1 MLLKSRYDWLEAR
14 WPDLVRLIRRQARRH
29 EKAVDF
35 AQAIRVGDRIDAA
48 RLLDLGAPRCG
59 LRQSDIASR
68 NMTRK
73 HLLQGLIKWST
84 RDRWADRFEQVLEDH
99 LLPACDETGLEIDA
113 IAATVGED
121 LFMSTVWACAFEDF
135 LTREFDDGGNAIDDY
150 LKRRGWKETASVRA
164 YMAALRNSAMSLYE
178 VSDIVPGTS
187 FRARDLIR
195 AGEPLLIS
203 ERSATRALKPWD
215 RIAARVVQVG
225 SQTRIGGGVLAFKHE
240 TSEAFI
246 EAVHNFEKLGNEKLS
261 DQQRRKLAEAI
272 GQDFDEAAI
281 ADLSP
286 TERLQAINP
295 MFTSFWLIDVI
306 NRTGAPESPD
316 LRNAEGDEMVLCEVR
331 YPLAAGATDADIGA
345 ALEECPEFRRAS
357 ATSWNWVSQEKPAAA
372 PDADEHPQGSLRF
385 ETWREDG
392 ALVLGHLELED
403 EALVLSVNSRKRSDL
418 GRALLS
424 GILGRRVRRP
434 SVKTESF
441 EQIMAM
447 RDVAEPQEFVIPE
460 EERSAIIHDQMDRH
474 YRRVLDGPVPALG
487 GQTPRAAA
495 KTESGRVKVAQWLKI
510 MENRTAKSGEHNSAM
525 ASYNFSWLWT
535 ELGVSEL
542 RR

>member
-1 MLLKSRYDWLEAR
+1 M
-14 WPDLVRLIRRQARRH
+14 
-29 EKAVDF
+29 
-35 AQAIRVGDRIDAA
+35 
-48 RLLDLGAPRCG
+48 
-59 LRQSDIASR
+59 AS
-68 NMTRK
+68 K

-84 RDRWADRFEQVLEDH
+84 RDGWADRFEQVLEDH
-99 LLPACDETGLEIDA
+99 LLPTCDETDLEIDD
-113 IAATVGED
+113 IVATVGED
-121 LFMSTVWACAFEDF
+121 LFMGTVWACAFEDF

-164 YMAALRNSAMSLYE
+164 YMAALRNSTMSLYE

-187 FRARDLIR
+187 FQARDLIR
-195 AGEPLLIS
+195 NGEPLLIS

-225 SQTRIGGGVLAFKHE
+225 SQAQIGGGVLAFDHE

-246 EAVHNFEKLGNEKLS
+246 EAVQSFAKLSDEKLS
-261 DQQRRKLAEAI
+261 DEQKRTLAEAI

-286 TERLQAINP
+286 TERLRAINP
-295 MFTSFWLIDVI
+295 MFTTFWLIDLI
-306 NRTGAPESPD
+306 DRTVAPEIPD
-316 LRNAEGDEMVLCEVR
+316 LRNTEGHELVLCEVR
-331 YPLAAGATDADIGA
+331 YSLADGTTDEDIGA
-345 ALEECPEFRRAS
+345 ALEKCSEFRRAG

-372 PDADEHPQGSLRF
+372 SDADAHSQGSLDF

-392 ALVLGHLELED
+392 ALVLGHLELEG
-403 EALVLSVNSRKRSDL
+403 ETLVLSVNSRKRSDL
-418 GRALLS
+418 GHALLS
-424 GILGRRVRRP
+424 GILGRRIGQP
-434 SVKTESF
+434 SVKTESV
-441 EQIMAM
+441 EQIMAR
-447 RDVAEPQEFVIPE
+447 RDVAEPAELDIPE
-460 EERSAIIHDQMDRH
+460 EEYSAIIHNQMERH
-474 YRRVLDGPVPALG
+474 YRRVLDEPVPALG
-487 GQTPRAAA
+487 GQTPRAAV
-495 KTESGRVKVAQWLKI
+495 KTERGRVQVAEWLKM

>member
-1 MLLKSRYDWLEAR
+1 M
-14 WPDLVRLIRRQARRH
+14 
-29 EKAVDF
+29 
-35 AQAIRVGDRIDAA
+35 
-48 RLLDLGAPRCG
+48 
-59 LRQSDIASR
+59 AS
-68 NMTRK
+68 K

-99 LLPACDETGLEIDA
+99 LLPTCDETGLEIDDIVAA
-113 IAATVGED
+113 IGED

-164 YMAALRNSAMSLYE
+164 YMAALRHSTMSLYE

-195 AGEPLLIS
+195 TGEPLLIS
-203 ERSATRALKPWD
+203 ERSATRTLKPWD

-225 SQTRIGGGVLAFKHE
+225 SQTQIGGGVLAFEHE
-240 TSEAFI
+240 TSAAFI
-246 EAVHNFEKLGNEKLS
+246 EAVRSFEKLSNEELS
-261 DQQRRKLAEAI
+261 DKQKRELAEAI

-286 TERLQAINP
+286 TERLRAINP
-295 MFTSFWLIDVI
+295 MFTSFWLIDLI
-306 NRTGAPESPD
+306 DRIDAPKIPD
-316 LRNAEGDEMVLCEVR
+316 LRNADGDELVLCEVR
-331 YPLAAGATDADIGA
+331 YPLAAGTTDEDIGA

-357 ATSWNWVSQEKPAAA
+357 ATSWNWVGQERPATVS
-372 PDADEHPQGSLRF
+372 DADAHSQGSLSI
-385 ETWREDG
+385 ETWHEDG
-392 ALVLGHLELED
+392 ALVRGHLGLED
-403 EALVLSVNSRKRSDL
+403 QTLVLSVNSRKRSDL
-418 GRALLS
+418 GGALLS
-424 GILGRRVRRP
+424 GILGRRVGQP
-434 SVKTESF
+434 SVTTESV

-447 RDVAEPQEFVIPE
+447 RDVAEPQQLDIPE
-460 EERSAIIHDQMDRH
+460 EEYSAIIHNQMDRH
-474 YRRVLDGPVPALG
+474 YRSVLDEPVPALG
-487 GQTPRAAA
+487 GQTPRAAT
-495 KTESGRVKVAQWLKI
+495 KTESGRVKVAEWLKM

-535 ELGVSEL
+535 ELGLSEL